1 VAGPSAQPQ
10 RFRIVSDTQ
19 SRGPQQQQ
27 GRWHYRKRITFRGPC
42 YFRRPAHENT
52 DVIFVGLVT
61 DENVA
66 YFRGPG
72 YIFVGRPTKIRKL
85 FSWASG
91 PTKIWRI
98 FVGLTEAD
106 ENSGPKSSISA
117 CRTRSFV
124 PIPPRRTQ
132 PDLLARVWRTQPQ
145 LAYHPT
151 THRRCRRPAPN
162 HKSRRTPLR
171 SAAGRQAPPPP
182 ARLHLRIPSPG
193 GSVQSGTFPSDH
205 LVLLVRTPTCVGQK
219 VAISIQFL
227 ASRGLLKM
235 SSIYCTAWLPRVF
248 EMLQCRPTKGVNQR
262 FCNLNQW

>member
-1 VAGPSAQPQ
+1 MPSWES
-10 RFRIVSDTQ
+10 RIVIEDPGCAY
-19 SRGPQQQQ
+19 RGPIFLR
-27 GRWHYRKRITFRGPC
+27 GGPDPMMPPGVHHLSLSRSAPHYRKHINFRGPC
-42 YFRRPAHENT
+42 YFRRQAHENT

-98 FVGLTEAD
+98 FVGLTQAD

-132 PDLLARVWRTQPQ
+132 PGLLARVWRTQPQ

-151 THRRCRRPAPN
+151 THRRRRRPAPN
-162 HKSRRTPLR
+162 HKFRRTPLR
-171 SAAGRQAPPPP
+171 SAAGRQAPLPP

-193 GSVQSGTFPSDH
+193 GSVQSGTFPSEH
-205 LVLLVRTPTCVGQK
+205 LVLLVTEGDPKIFPC
-219 VAISIQFL
+219 IS
-227 ASRGLLKM
+227 
-235 SSIYCTAWLPRVF
+235 
-248 EMLQCRPTKGVNQR
+248 
-262 FCNLNQW
+262 